1 MNINERLIE
10 LYNDP
15 TLGEGAVQRA
25 MDNEGLTFGEAVAM
39 FMIMRGDEPTNNHP
53 GVFKGFVPIKD

>member
-1 MNINERLIE
+1 MNINEKLNE

-39 FMIMRGDEPTNNHP
+39 FFIMKGQTPTNNHP
-53 GVFKGFVPIKD
+53 GVFKNFVPIKD